1 MVWGKQPKIEW
12 NKKMGGSVFKFRII
26 HQEEL
31 TMNKKQS
38 IITISVLLIGAML
51 IAACS
56 ALPASKAGTDS
67 TGSASTL
74 RTLAVTGTGKVIL
87 VPDLAYINIG
97 VRSDEADI
105 TAALNA
111 NNNLASAI
119 TAALQAEGV
128 DAKDIQT
135 ANLNVFPSDQYDPT
149 TGQYIQRNYAVENTL
164 YITVRDLPAL
174 GKLLDTALKAGA
186 NSIYGIS
193 FDIAD
198 KQTALAQARDL
209 AIADAK
215 AKAEATAAAAGVE
228 LLQIQTINVTNTSFV
243 QGYNQA
249 MGGTGGAERAI
260 DSTVPI
266 AAGQVVI
273 TFDANLIYEIK

>member
-56 ALPASKAGTDS
+56 ALPAS
-67 TGSASTL
+67 TL

-97 VRSDEADI
+97 VRGEEADI

-135 ANLNVFPSDQYDPT
+135 ANFNVFPSDQYDPT